1 MTAALA
7 TPIVIGVGID
17 TARYGHHATFLRPD
31 LQPAA
36 GNLTFTET
44 ADGYAQLE
52 ARLRAIAQRHP
63 AVSFRFRLDVAGAY
77 ADNLLAFLE
86 RLPWPKSISCGEPL
100 RNKEYRTAIFGHK
113 KSDPIDS
120 AAVARF
126 ALTEAPRATPT
137 IPPAVQLLRQIAAR
151 LDAQSR
157 HGTRVV
163 NQLHHLMARVFPELA
178 LVAHDLSA
186 GWVLA
191 LLKRYP
197 TAAKLAAAKPASLQT
212 IPYLQHEW
220 IVPLLTH
227 AQASIGSLTGPL
239 AEQLVR
245 DQVRQ
250 VREAKIR
257 HKTLETMLVAAYR
270 KLPMPNHLDSIKGI
284 GEVTAAVLTARMV
297 SIDRFARAESV
308 VAYFGIYP
316 VEAASG
322 VDRTGKPKA
331 PKRYIMSSRGDDLV
345 RRYLYTAA
353 LSAAQHNPAV
363 KPLYQRVRAKHPDH
377 PNIAVGH
384 AMRKLLHLVFAIW
397 KTARPFDSNH
407 DHWDSPTHVPAQQQ
421 PAAGHNPVIEPER
434 SVVTTAGTGSVLPAQ
449 TSSNKAATP
458 SPWLDFA
465 QLKQQLPIA
474 QLLEHLG
481 ALTQLRGTAAQR
493 RGPCPIHGGG
503 RSFSVNLA
511 DNVFQC
517 FDAHCAAQGDII
529 DLWAAVNKLSLR
541 DAALELVN
549 VFHLAPTPTQATEK
563 RNG

>member
-1 MTAALA
+1 MNAECAA
-7 TPIVIGVGID
+7 PILIGVGID

-36 GNLTFTET
+36 ANLTFTEN
-44 ADGYAQLE
+44 AEGYAQLE
-52 ARLRAIAQRHP
+52 ARLRTISERHP
-63 AVSFRFRLDVAGAY
+63 GAGFRFRLDVAGAY
-77 ADNLLAFLE
+77 ADNLLAFLH
-86 RLPWPKSISCGEPL
+86 RLPWAKTISCGEPL

-113 KSDPIDS
+113 KSDPVDS

-126 ALTEAPRATPT
+126 AVTEAPKATPMV
-137 IPPAVQLLRQIAAR
+137 PPAVHLLRQIAAR

-157 HGTRVV
+157 HCTRVV

-197 TAAKLAAAKPASLQT
+197 TAAKLAAAKPAALQA
-212 IPYLQHEW
+212 IPYLQDEW
-220 IVPLLTH
+220 IPPLQTH
-227 AQASIGSLTGPL
+227 AKASIGSLTGPV

-250 VREAKIR
+250 VREAKMR
-257 HKTLETMLVAAYR
+257 HKSLEKLLVSAYGA
-270 KLPMPNHLDSIKGI
+270 LPTPNHLDSIKGI

-297 SIDRFARAESV
+297 SIDRFVRAESV

-316 VEAASG
+316 VQAASG
-322 VDRTGKPKA
+322 VDRDGRPKA

-345 RRYLYTAA
+345 RRYLYMSA

-384 AMRKLLHLVFAIW
+384 AMRKLLHLVFAVW
-397 KTARPFDSNH
+397 KTGRPFDPEHYPWSA
-407 DHWDSPTHVPAQQQ
+407 PTPVNEK
-421 PAAGHNPVIEPER
+421 PAAGHNPVSEPEK
-434 SVVTTAGTGSVLPAQ
+434 SVVTAAGVITVTNSAAAPQAPA
-449 TSSNKAATP
+449 AG
-458 SPWLDFA
+458 PWLDFA
-465 QLKQQLPIA
+465 HLKQQLPIA
-474 QLLEHLG
+474 RVLDHLG
-481 ALTQLRGTAAQR
+481 LTSTLRGSTTQR

-503 RSFSVNLA
+503 RAFSVNLTE
-511 DNVFQC
+511 NVFQC
-517 FDAHCAAQGDII
+517 FDAKCAAKGDVI
-529 DLWAAVNKLSLR
+529 DLWSAVKQLSLR
-541 DAALELVN
+541 DAALEMVK
-549 VFHLAPTPTQATEK
+549 VFHLSPATPSPTGN